1 MLVAF
6 RPHVS
11 LLPPPT
17 LVAREFWTLAASGE
31 LFTHIMASLSRV
43 FSAWCLAGLTAIPL
57 GLAMGRIPRFERI
70 VDPLIELVRPIS
82 PLAWIPLA
90 ILWFG
95 IGEFGKIFVVLVGTF
110 FPTLISTVAGVKR
123 IDPVLIHAGQ
133 VLGCT
138 DRMSLFRKVVLPAA
152 LPNIITGL
160 RISFGTGW
168 AAIIAAE
175 LVAAR
180 SGLGYLISNG
190 MEILRADKVLVG
202 MVVIGILGVSF
213 RFVLPV
219 HPGKIAG
226 GRVREAGKPISI
238 RVSQRPTPPRPV
250 RRSRRSLRSHWTSP
264 RVSFSRWWAVWLRQE
279 HASQHSCRAPGADDG
294 RGSRLWRT
302 HSPGRTSTG
311 AWCSRAMRYFPGS
324 LSPAMSSS
332 ASSARACRARSAG

>member
-1 MLVAF
+1 MSSPRDDRVPALDLLGRLLPFVYAAIFIIAVWLAVVSIF
-6 RPHVS
+6 RPHES
-11 LLPPPT
+11 LLPQPWA
-17 LVAREFWTLAASGE
+17 VARHLGELVASGE
-31 LFTHIMASLSRV
+31 LFKHIGASLARV
-43 FSAWCLAGLTAIPL
+43 LSAWCLAGVIAIPL
-57 GLAMGRIPRFERI
+57 GLAMGRMPHFERL
-70 VDPLIELVRPIS
+70 VDPVVELIRPIS

-138 DRMSLFRKVVLPAA
+138 DRASLFRKVVLPAA

-202 MVVIGILGVSF
+202 MAVIGVLGVVFDSLF
-213 RFVLPV
+213 RFI
-219 HPGKIAG
+219 HK
-226 GRVREAGKPISI
+226 RIS
-238 RVSQRPTPPRPV
+238 
-250 RRSRRSLRSHWTSP
+250 WG
-264 RVSFSRWWAVWLRQE
+264 AV
-279 HASQHSCRAPGADDG
+279 
-294 RGSRLWRT
+294 
-302 HSPGRTSTG
+302 
-311 AWCSRAMRYFPGS
+311 
-324 LSPAMSSS
+324 
-332 ASSARACRARSAG
+332 

>member
-1 MLVAF
+1 MTAPRDARNFGLDLLGRVLPFFYAAIFIVAVWLAVVAIF
-6 RPHVS
+6 KPHES
-11 LLPPPT
+11 LLPQPWA
-17 LVAREFWTLAASGE
+17 VARHLVELVASGE
-31 LFTHIMASLSRV
+31 LFRHIGASLTRV
-43 FSAWCLAGLTAIPL
+43 LSAWCLAGLIAIPL
-57 GLAMGRIPRFERI
+57 GLAMGRLPRFERLA
-70 VDPLIELVRPIS
+70 DPVVELIRPIS

-110 FPTLISTVAGVKR
+110 FPTLIATVAGVKR

-138 DRMSLFRKVVLPAA
+138 DRASLFRKVVLPAA

-202 MVVIGILGVSF
+202 MAVIGVLGVLFDSLF
-213 RFVLPV
+213 RFI
-219 HPGKIAG
+219 H
-226 GRVREAGKPISI
+226 RRIS
-238 RVSQRPTPPRPV
+238 
-250 RRSRRSLRSHWTSP
+250 WG
-264 RVSFSRWWAVWLRQE
+264 AV
-279 HASQHSCRAPGADDG
+279 
-294 RGSRLWRT
+294 
-302 HSPGRTSTG
+302 
-311 AWCSRAMRYFPGS
+311 
-324 LSPAMSSS
+324 
-332 ASSARACRARSAG
+332 